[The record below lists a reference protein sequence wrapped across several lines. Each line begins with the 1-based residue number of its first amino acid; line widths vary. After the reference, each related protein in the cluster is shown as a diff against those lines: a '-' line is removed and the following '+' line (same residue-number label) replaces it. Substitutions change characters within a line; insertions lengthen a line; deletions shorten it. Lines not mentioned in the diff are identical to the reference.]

1 MNLIPHN
8 GYPCSVIEA
17 PPDDIHLENIIEEML
32 MPYKLR
38 NQNYISQLI
47 LYGMII
53 EEDCYQNYLNHEPTP
68 KIPPS
73 T

>member
-8 GYPCSVIEA
+8 GYPCSVIETE
-17 PPDDIHLENIIEEML
+17 PDDIHLENIIEEML

-53 EEDCYQNYLNHEPTP
+53 EEDYYQNYLNHEPTP